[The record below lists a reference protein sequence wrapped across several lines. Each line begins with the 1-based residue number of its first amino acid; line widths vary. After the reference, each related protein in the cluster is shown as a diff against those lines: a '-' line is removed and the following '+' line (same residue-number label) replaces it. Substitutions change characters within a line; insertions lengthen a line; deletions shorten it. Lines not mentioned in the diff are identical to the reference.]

1 MSVKKISFKIGDLTI
16 GGDSPILIQTMCNT
30 STNDIEGSVK
40 QCEDVIAKG
49 ADLVRLTTQGVREVN
64 SLAEIKSILRGKGIN
79 TPLVADVHFSSK
91 VAIAAASVAEKVRIN
106 PGNFAKEHSQ
116 ALSEFDIFI
125 SECKKYGTAVRIGIN
140 HGSLG
145 ERITN
150 LYGNTPKGMMMAA
163 LEWMDMCIER
173 DFYNVVFSLKA
184 SNTVVMVEAYRLL
197 MSEMVKRELIFPIHL
212 GVTEAGCGDTGRMKS
227 AVGIATLLNESI
239 GDTIR
244 VSLTED
250 PVNEIIAGKM
260 IVEKCAKIRAENRLN
275 NYVKCVDNQTY
286 NANSWEE
293 LIISVSCDYSSLLL
307 DKKIDDFNF
316 KASINGKELS
326 EKEINDIKDDLLQA
340 ARRRFTKPEYISCP
354 GCGRT
359 LYNLQK
365 SVEDVKK
372 ATAHLKGVTIA
383 IMGCIVNGPGEMAD
397 ADYGY
402 VGEGGGK
409 VTLYRQKEVVAR
421 SVPEDEAVEMLLKI
435 IESDKK

>member
-1 MSVKKISFKIGDLTI
+1 MSAKRISFKIGGLEI
-16 GGDSPILIQTMCNT
+16 GGNSPILIQTMCNT
-30 STNDIEGSVK
+30 STNDIDGSVK
-40 QCEDVIAKG
+40 QCEAVIAEG
-49 ADLVRLTTQGVREVN
+49 ADLVRLTTQGLREVE
-64 SLAEIKSILRGKGIN
+64 SLAKIKSILRSKGIS

-91 VAIAAASVAEKVRIN
+91 VAIAAAAVAEKVRIN

-197 MSEMVKRELIFPIHL
+197 MAEMEKRELIFPIHL

-227 AVGIATLLNESI
+227 AVGIASLLNEGI

-250 PVNEIIAGKM
+250 PVNEIIAGKL
-260 IVEKCAKIRAENRLN
+260 IVDKCKQISAEKSLN
-275 NYVKCVDNQTY
+275 KNVKYIDNQIY
-286 NANSWEE
+286 NVNNWEE
-293 LIISVSCDYSSLLL
+293 LIIAVSCDYSSLLL
-307 DKKIDDFNF
+307 DKIIDDFDF
-316 KASINGKELS
+316 SATVAGRELS
-326 EKEINDIKDDLLQA
+326 KEEISGIKDDLLQA

-409 VTLYRQKEVVAR
+409 VTLYRKKEVVAR
-421 SVPEDEAVEMLLKI
+421 SVPEDEAVAMLLKI